1 MSLGKTPRQG
11 SGGFS
16 ATFPTCPPV
25 TPHGTALSASFTGVG
40 TTGDRVPV
48 GAFAG
53 GQWAFRAWP
62 CPRWPESPVQLGP
75 GRGSWGARQPLWGG
89 PLPPWGLRT
98 SCLWVGFSFFHK
110 LSGRATGRLA
120 HTAHRPILLSSFNS
134 GKTVLF
140 RLHIKRSLNEMKSSS
155 FNKQHKYLILF

>member
-1 MSLGKTPRQG
+1 MGQPSQLHSLVLAPQVTGPCCQGLGWWAAGIWSLALPTLAGVPSVAGARQG
-11 SGGFS
+11 
-16 ATFPTCPPV
+16 V
-25 TPHGTALSASFTGVG
+25 LRAL
-40 TTGDRVPV
+40 
-48 GAFAG
+48 
-53 GQWAFRAWP
+53 
-62 CPRWPESPVQLGP
+62 
-75 GRGSWGARQPLWGG
+75 QPLWGG
-89 PLPPWGLRT
+89 PLPPWGLRA

-110 LSGRATGRLA
+110 LSGRVTGWLA